1 MQTGLTRLRC
11 KRQTSV
17 LAELWFLR
25 ENVFVRACGSHGS
38 HVVPN
43 SANAGLR
50 DYKFA
55 AGEL

>member
-17 LAELWFLR
+17 LAELWFLHG
-25 ENVFVRACGSHGS
+25 NFFVRACGS